1 MKKKRTTIFRQLI
14 SNVVIPAVIALLV
27 LAVIN
32 YQNTKRILVESN
44 TNKNSIISDEITKV
58 LEFQDVAFEI
68 LETGLTEKMQEISTR
83 LVNEI
88 FKSTRE
94 IETADLNQIRK
105 QLGMDPALEDIY
117 VINQEGVVIKSTF
130 EDDEGLNLFDFGEE
144 HKNYLLSVLEGGR
157 FVNERFTIE
166 NKTKRP
172 KKYTYQPTL
181 DGKYIIE
188 LGLYSNT
195 ADEIISFI
203 EKTKADITTKQGNI
217 IDVELFYM
225 ADQPFSLNQNVLI
238 KEEHDNILM
247 DRFQN
252 KDTGTIL
259 ERSGKQWLHYQYMYM
274 ARENT
279 NLYKGSVIR
288 IISDRTMERVLLRR
302 ELIKFLAIFGLT
314 LIVLI
319 TLTYKKTQIITK
331 PIKKLVDNVLRI
343 TDGNL
348 NERAEVIGN
357 NEITDL
363 SIQFNHM
370 IEQLES
376 YTNELEDKVRE
387 RTAEI
392 MQQKEEIEAQRDSI
406 EEQRN
411 ILADRN
417 EELKNA
423 YFEIEEQQRH
433 ITDSIHYAKR
443 IQTAILPPGRYV
455 NNLLKNNFILYLP
468 KDIVSGDFYWV
479 DKKEDLIMVA
489 AVDCTGHGV
498 PGAFMSIV
506 GFNQLNYAVN
516 VKKARKA
523 SDILDELNFGVT
535 KTLREDQGPT
545 SIRDG
550 MDLAL
555 CTIDLKKKKLQ
566 FAGAL
571 NPLILIRDG
580 ELIQYKGDKIPIGTS
595 IQGELSKYTNH
606 LIDLKD
612 GDCLYMFSDGYA
624 DQFGGPDNKKFLSKR
639 FKDLLFEIHDKPLD
653 KQHQI
658 LVKIFE
664 DWKGDEEQ
672 VDDIIVMGI
681 KI

>member
-1 MKKKRTTIFRQLI
+1 MEKKRTTIFRQLI

-27 LAVIN
+27 LAIIN

-44 TNKNSIISDEITKV
+44 TNKNYIISDEITKV

-83 LVNEI
+83 LINEI
-88 FKSTRE
+88 FKNTRE
-94 IETADLNQIRK
+94 IETADLSQIRK

-117 VINQEGVVIKSTF
+117 VINQEGVVINTTF
-130 EDDEGLNLFDFGEE
+130 EQDKGLNLFDFGEE
-144 HKNYLLSVLEGGR
+144 HKNYLLSALEGGR

-288 IISDRTMERVLLRR
+288 IISDRTMERVLLRK

-314 LIVLI
+314 LFVMVA
-319 TLTYKKTQIITK
+319 LTYKKTEIITK

-357 NEITDL
+357 NEITEL

-406 EEQRN
+406 EEQRD

-433 ITDSIHYAKR
+433 ITDSIQYAKR
-443 IQTAILPPGRYV
+443 IQTAILPPDRYV

-479 DKKEDLIMVA
+479 DKKEDLIMIA

-566 FAGAL
+566 YAGAL

-580 ELIQYKGDKIPIGTS
+580 ELIQYKGDKMPIGTS

-624 DQFGGPDNKKFLSKR
+624 DQFGGPNNKKFLSKR
-639 FKDLLFEIHDKPLD
+639 FRYLLFEIHDKPLNE
-653 KQHQI
+653 QHQI
-658 LVKIFE
+658 LMKTFE
-664 DWKGDEEQ
+664 DWKGDKEQ

-681 KI
+681 RI

>member
-1 MKKKRTTIFRQLI
+1 MEKKRTTIFRQLI
-14 SNVVIPAVIALLV
+14 LNVVIPAVIALLV

-44 TNKNSIISDEITKV
+44 TNKNYIISDEITKV

-88 FKSTRE
+88 FKNTRT

-105 QLGMDPALEDIY
+105 QLGMDPVLEDIY
-117 VINQEGVVIKSTF
+117 VINQEGVVINTTF
-130 EDDEGLNLFDFGEE
+130 EQDKGLNLFDFGEE

-238 KEEHDNILM
+238 KEEHDAFLM
-247 DRFQN
+247 EKFQN

-259 ERSGKQWLHYQYMYM
+259 ERSGKRWLHYQYMYM

-288 IISDRTMERVLLRR
+288 IISDRTMERILLRR

-331 PIKKLVDNVLRI
+331 PIKKLADNVLRI

-357 NEITDL
+357 NEITEL

-392 MQQKEEIEAQRDSI
+392 MQQKEEIE
-406 EEQRN
+406 EQ
-411 ILADRN
+411 
-417 EELKNA
+417 K
-423 YFEIEEQQRH
+423 RH
-433 ITDSIHYAKR
+433 ITDSIQYAKR
-443 IQTAILPPGRYV
+443 IQTAILPPDRYV

-468 KDIVSGDFYWV
+468 KDIVSGDFYWL
-479 DKKEDLIMVA
+479 DKKEDLIMIA

-566 FAGAL
+566 YAGAL

-580 ELIQYKGDKIPIGTS
+580 ELIQYKGDKMPIGTS
-595 IQGELSKYTNH
+595 IQGELLKFTNH

-639 FKDLLFEIHDKPLD
+639 FRNLLFEIHNKPLD
-653 KQHQI
+653 EQHQI
-658 LVKIFE
+658 LVKTLE

-681 KI
+681 RI

>member
-1 MKKKRTTIFRQLI
+1 MEKKRTTIFRQLI

-27 LAVIN
+27 LAIIN

-44 TNKNSIISDEITKV
+44 TNKNEIISDEITKV

-83 LVNEI
+83 LINEI
-88 FKSTRE
+88 FKNTRE
-94 IETADLNQIRK
+94 IETADLSQIRK

-117 VINQEGVVIKSTF
+117 VINQEGVVINTTF
-130 EDDEGLNLFDFGEE
+130 EQDKGLNLFDFGEE
-144 HKNYLLSVLEGGR
+144 HKNYLLSALEGGR

-288 IISDRTMERVLLRR
+288 IISDRTMERVLLRK

-314 LIVLI
+314 LFVMVA
-319 TLTYKKTQIITK
+319 LTYKKTEIITK

-357 NEITDL
+357 NEITEL

-406 EEQRN
+406 EEQRD

-433 ITDSIHYAKR
+433 ITDSIQYAKR
-443 IQTAILPPGRYV
+443 IQTAILPPDRYV

-479 DKKEDLIMVA
+479 DKKEDLIMIA

-523 SDILDELNFGVT
+523 SDILNELNFGVT

-566 FAGAL
+566 YAGAL
-571 NPLILIRDG
+571 NPLILITDG
-580 ELIQYKGDKIPIGTS
+580 ELIQYKGDKMPIGTS
-595 IQGELSKYTNH
+595 IQGESSKYNNH

-624 DQFGGPDNKKFLSKR
+624 DQFGGPNNKKFLSKR
-639 FKDLLFEIHDKPLD
+639 FRALLFEIHDKPLD
-653 KQHQI
+653 EQHQI
-658 LVKIFE
+658 LVRTFE
-664 DWKGDEEQ
+664 DWKGDREQ
-672 VDDIIVMGI
+672 IDDIIVMGI

>member
-1 MKKKRTTIFRQLI
+1 MEKKRTTIFRQLI
-14 SNVVIPAVIALLV
+14 LNVVIPAVVALMV

-44 TNKNSIISDEITKV
+44 TNKNYIISDEITKV
-58 LEFQDVAFEI
+58 LEFQDEAFEI
-68 LETGLTEKMQEISTR
+68 LETTLTEKMQELSSR
-83 LVNEI
+83 LVHEI
-88 FKSTRE
+88 FGDTKT
-94 IETADLNQIRK
+94 IESANLNQIRK
-105 QLGMDPALEDIY
+105 QLGMDPSFEDIY
-117 VINQEGVVIKSTF
+117 VINQNGVVINTTF
-130 EDDEGLNLFDFGEE
+130 EQDRGLNLFDFGED
-144 HKNYLLSVLEGGR
+144 HKNYLLSVLEGGK

-166 NKTKRP
+166 DKTKRP

-181 DGKYIIE
+181 DRKYIVE
-188 LGLYSNT
+188 LGSYSNT

-203 EKTKADITTKQGNI
+203 EKTKTDITTKQSGI

-225 ADQPFSLNQNVLI
+225 ADKPFSLNPNVLI
-238 KEEHDNILM
+238 KEEHDDILM
-247 DRFQN
+247 ESFHK
-252 KDTGTIL
+252 KDTTL
-259 ERSGKQWLHYQYMYM
+259 VERVGKQWLHYQYMYL

-279 NLYKGSVIR
+279 NLYRGSVIR
-288 IISDRTMERVLLRR
+288 IISDRTIERVLLRK
-302 ELIKFLAIFGLT
+302 ELFKFLIIFGLT
-314 LIVLI
+314 LIVVI
-319 TLTYKKTQIITK
+319 ALTYKKTQIITK

-343 TDGNL
+343 TDGHL
-348 NERAEVIGN
+348 NERAEVVGN
-357 NEITDL
+357 NEITEL

-392 MQQKEEIEAQRDSI
+392 LQQKEEIEAQR
-406 EEQRN
+406 N
-411 ILADRN
+411 ILAERN
-417 EELKNA
+417 EELKHA
-423 YFEIEEQQRH
+423 YFEIEEQKKH

-443 IQTAILPPGRYV
+443 IQTAILPPDKYV
-455 NNLLKNNFILYLP
+455 SNLLKNNFIFYLP
-468 KDIVSGDFYWV
+468 KDIVSGDFYWI
-479 DKKEDLIMVA
+479 DKKENQVMVA

-506 GFNQLNYAVN
+506 GVNQLNYAVN
-516 VKKARKA
+516 VKGARKA

-566 FAGAL
+566 YAGAI
-571 NPLILIRDG
+571 NPLILIRKG
-580 ELIQYKGDKIPIGTS
+580 ELIQYKGDKMPIGSS
-595 IQGELSKYTNH
+595 IMDELPGFTNH
-606 LIDLKD
+606 LIDLED

-624 DQFGGPDNKKFLSKR
+624 DQFGGSENKKFLIKR
-639 FKDLLFEIHDKPLD
+639 FRNLLFEIHDKPLD
-653 KQHQI
+653 EQHHI
-658 LVKIFE
+658 LEKTLE
-664 DWKGDEEQ
+664 DWMGDREQ
-672 VDDIIVMGI
+672 IDDILVMGI

>member
-1 MKKKRTTIFRQLI
+1 MEKKRTTIFRQLI
-14 SNVVIPAVIALLV
+14 LNVVIPAVIALLV

-44 TNKNSIISDEITKV
+44 TNKNEIISDEITKV

-68 LETGLTEKMQEISTR
+68 LETGLTEKMQEISTH

-88 FKSTRE
+88 FKNTRE
-94 IETADLNQIRK
+94 IETADLNKIRK

-117 VINQEGVVIKSTF
+117 VINQEGVVINTTF
-130 EDDEGLNLFDFGEE
+130 EQDKGLNLFDFGEE

-166 NKTKRP
+166 DKTKRP

-238 KEEHDNILM
+238 KEEHDAFLM
-247 DRFQN
+247 ERFQN

-357 NEITDL
+357 NEITEL

-443 IQTAILPPGRYV
+443 IQTAILPPDRYV
-455 NNLLKNNFILYLP
+455 DNLLKNNFILYLP

-516 VKKARKA
+516 VKKARNA

-566 FAGAL
+566 YAGAL

-580 ELIQYKGDKIPIGTS
+580 ELIQYKGDKMPIGTS

-639 FKDLLFEIHDKPLD
+639 FRALLFEIHDKPLD
-653 KQHQI
+653 EQHQI
-658 LVKIFE
+658 LVKTLE

>member
-1 MKKKRTTIFRQLI
+1 MEKKRTTIFRQLI
-14 SNVVIPAVIALLV
+14 LNVVIPAVIALLV

-32 YQNTKRILVESN
+32 YQNTKRILVGSN
-44 TNKNSIISDEITKV
+44 TNKNEIISDEITKV

-68 LETGLTEKMQEISTR
+68 LETGLTEKMQELSSH
-83 LVNEI
+83 LVDEI
-88 FKSTRE
+88 FKNTRA
-94 IETADLNQIRK
+94 IETADLNLIRK
-105 QLGMDPALEDIY
+105 QLGMDPVLEDIY
-117 VINQEGVVIKSTF
+117 VINQEGVVINTTF
-130 EDDEGLNLFDFGEE
+130 EQDKGLNIFDFGEE

-166 NKTKRP
+166 DKTKRP

-181 DGKYIIE
+181 DGEYIIE
-188 LGLYSNT
+188 LGLYSST

-225 ADQPFSLNQNVLI
+225 ADQPFSLNQNVLT
-238 KEEHDNILM
+238 KEEHDDFLM
-247 DRFQN
+247 ERFQN

-259 ERSGKQWLHYQYMYM
+259 ERSGKIWLHYQYMYM

-288 IISDRTMERVLLRR
+288 IISDRTMEQVLLRR

-331 PIKKLVDNVLRI
+331 PIKKLADNVLRI
-343 TDGNL
+343 THGNL

-357 NEITDL
+357 NEITEL

-370 IEQLES
+370 IKQLES

-392 MQQKEEIEAQRDSI
+392 MQQKEEIE
-406 EEQRN
+406 
-411 ILADRN
+411 
-417 EELKNA
+417 
-423 YFEIEEQQRH
+423 EQQRH

-443 IQTAILPPGRYV
+443 IQTAILPPDRYV

-479 DKKEDLIMVA
+479 DKKEDLIMIA

-523 SDILDELNFGVT
+523 SDILDELNLGVT

-555 CTIDLKKKKLQ
+555 CTIDMKKKKLQ
-566 FAGAL
+566 YAGAL

-580 ELIQYKGDKIPIGTS
+580 ELIQYKGDKMPIGTV
-595 IQGELSKYTNH
+595 IQGESSKYNNH

-624 DQFGGPDNKKFLSKR
+624 DQFGGPNNKKFLSKR
-639 FKDLLFEIHDKPLD
+639 FRDLLFEIHGKPLD
-653 KQHQI
+653 EQQQI
-658 LVKIFE
+658 LVKTLE
-664 DWKGDEEQ
+664 DWMGDVEQ
-672 VDDIIVMGI
+672 IDDIIVIGI

>member
-314 LIVLI
+314 LIVMVA
-319 TLTYKKTQIITK
+319 LTYEKTKIITK
-331 PIKKLVDNVLRI
+331 PIKKLADNVLRI

>member
-1 MKKKRTTIFRQLI
+1 MEKKRTTIFRQLI
-14 SNVVIPAVIALLV
+14 LNVVIPAVIALLV

-44 TNKNSIISDEITKV
+44 TNKNYIISDEITKV

-88 FKSTRE
+88 FKNTRE

-117 VINQEGVVIKSTF
+117 VINQEGVVINTTF
-130 EDDEGLNLFDFGEE
+130 EQDKGLNLFDFGEE
-144 HKNYLLSVLEGGR
+144 HKNYYLSVLEGER

-166 NKTKRP
+166 DKTKRP

-181 DGKYIIE
+181 DSKYIIE

-238 KEEHDNILM
+238 KEEHDAFLM
-247 DRFQN
+247 ERFQN

-259 ERSGKQWLHYQYMYM
+259 ERSGKQWFHYQYMYM

-288 IISDRTMERVLLRR
+288 IISDRTMEQVLLRR
-302 ELIKFLAIFGLT
+302 ELLKFLAIFGLT

-331 PIKKLVDNVLRI
+331 PIKKLADNVLRI

-357 NEITDL
+357 NEITEL

-392 MQQKEEIEAQRDSI
+392 MQQKEEIE
-406 EEQRN
+406 
-411 ILADRN
+411 
-417 EELKNA
+417 
-423 YFEIEEQQRH
+423 EQQRH

-443 IQTAILPPGRYV
+443 IQTAILPPDRYV

-479 DKKEDLIMVA
+479 DKKEDLIMIA

-566 FAGAL
+566 YAGAL

-624 DQFGGPDNKKFLSKR
+624 DQFGGPNNKKFLSKR
-639 FKDLLFEIHDKPLD
+639 FRALLFEIHGKPLD
-653 KQHQI
+653 EQQQI
-658 LVKIFE
+658 LVRTLE
-664 DWKGDEEQ
+664 DWMGDVEQ
-672 VDDIIVMGI
+672 IDDIIVMGI